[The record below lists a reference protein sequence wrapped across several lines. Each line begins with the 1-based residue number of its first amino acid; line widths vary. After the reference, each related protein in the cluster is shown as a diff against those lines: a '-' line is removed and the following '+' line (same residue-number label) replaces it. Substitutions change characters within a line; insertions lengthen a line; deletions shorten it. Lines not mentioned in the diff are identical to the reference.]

1 MFSRFIQLSLAFSGF
16 ALLATALPSCS
27 SGDLSE
33 PAGGAGLG
41 STQAGSTGLPG
52 SGGAA
57 ATPGGGAANVSG
69 NGQVPGGGNGNNST
83 GGNGSTAGNAAGGS
97 ATVCTN
103 IQHPDHQDKPCSYW
117 VEDAAASDECNN
129 PNGWLDD
136 YCNESCGRCSSGNG
150 GSGNDGGQSN
160 GGQSNGGQ
168 SNNGGSNNN
177 TGGDLGNDNPWG
189 NVTGGQD
196 GWASRYWDCCKQS
209 CGWKSGNPGNSQNPV
224 NSCGQSGENVVGDG
238 DASACDGGGAT
249 TCNSFVPWAHSNVVS
264 FGFVATHGGSGV
276 PCGTCYQIQFTG
288 TGHNGND
295 PGSVALKD
303 KVMIVMATNIGF
315 DVSGGGQMD
324 LLLPGGGV
332 GQRYGCSGPWGIQ
345 NKSDPLLGAEFGGL
359 RAGCGGDLS
368 SIKTCVKNKC
378 QALFGSRNLPDMHAG
393 CLWYA
398 DWFQAA
404 DNPNFKYKQVTCPSQ
419 LTNAAY

>member
-1 MFSRFIQLSLAFSGF
+1 MFSRLLPLGLASWGF
-16 ALLATALPSCS
+16 ALVAAALPSCS

-33 PAGGAGLG
+33 PAGSGGLG
-41 STQAGSTGLPG
+41 ATQGGTTGLPG
-52 SGGAA
+52 SGGAS
-57 ATPGGGAANVSG
+57 ATPGGAATTGGNNVTPGAG
-69 NGQVPGGGNGNNST
+69 NGGSAVST
-83 GGNGSTAGNAAGGS
+83 GGNASSAGNAAGGS

-117 VEDAAASDECNN
+117 VEDAGASDECNN

-136 YCNESCGRCSSGNG
+136 YCHESCGRCSSGSGGSDGGQSSG
-150 GSGNDGGQSN
+150 GSGNGGQS
-160 GGQSNGGQ
+160 S
-168 SNNGGSNNN
+168 GGSNNN
-177 TGGDLGNDNPWG
+177 TGGNLGDDNPWG

-249 TCNSFVPWAHSNVVS
+249 TCNSFVPWAHSNQVS

-288 TGHNGND
+288 SGHSGND
-295 PGSVALKD
+295 PGSQALKD

-332 GQRYGCSGPWGIQ
+332 GQSYGCSGPWGIQ

-359 RAGCGGDLS
+359 RSGCGGDLNA
-368 SIKTCVKNKC
+368 IKTCVKNKC

-404 DNPNFKYKQVTCPSQ
+404 DNPNFKYKQITCPSQ